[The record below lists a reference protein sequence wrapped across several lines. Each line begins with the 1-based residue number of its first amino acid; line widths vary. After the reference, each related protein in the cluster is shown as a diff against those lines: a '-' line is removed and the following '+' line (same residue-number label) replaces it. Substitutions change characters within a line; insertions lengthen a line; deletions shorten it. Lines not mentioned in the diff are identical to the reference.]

1 MSNQKDKIKSSS
13 EKEFIEMSASG
24 NLKALETLE
33 EESGGFNKVVLTNA
47 LIELCKNYKTVG
59 DYENCLNFLL
69 RYVLALFR
77 PKESIYS
84 L

>member
-1 MSNQKDKIKSSS
+1 MSSNKDKNKSRC
-13 EKEFIEMSASG
+13 EKEFIEMAAKG

-33 EESGGFNKVVLTNA
+33 EENKGFNKYVLTNA

-69 RYVLALFR
+69 RYVFDC
-77 PKESIYS
+77 IDV
-84 L
+84 

>member
-1 MSNQKDKIKSSS
+1 MSNQKDKNRSHC
-13 EKEFIEMSASG
+13 EKEFLEMAGSG

-33 EESGGFNKVVLTNA
+33 EENGGFNKYVLTNA

-69 RYVLALFR
+69 R
-77 PKESIYS
+77 
-84 L
+84 